1 MDGQTFPLA
10 LMRASVI
17 ACAALGATAAL
28 AQTAA
33 VPVEVSTI
41 AGSAVTLHL
50 HPFLAPDELATL
62 RVVATNDQALSLFVA
77 SRTGFAALAV
87 SPDEGFIRDGAP
99 VPSATAL
106 TDLPD
111 PQAARTAALAACD
124 AARQTATPCVV
135 VLEVSPPM

>member
-1 MDGQTFPLA
+1 MFGQTFFRA
-10 LMRASVI
+10 LTRACMI
-17 ACAALGATAAL
+17 AVLGLGAAAQ
-28 AQTAA
+28 AQTPA
-33 VPVEVSTI
+33 VPVEVSTN

-50 HPFLAPDELATL
+50 HPFLAADELATL

-77 SRTGFAALAV
+77 SRTGHAALAV
-87 SPDEGFIRDGAP
+87 SPDEGFIRDGAL

-111 PQAARTAALAACD
+111 ADAARTAALAACD
-124 AARQTATPCVV
+124 AARKAATPCVV